1 MVRQI
6 RRHRI
11 RNNKLNKFAL
21 LTQNH
26 LMICLSNASYLY
38 NNACILLGLPLTEL
52 AFVNKTPTYVCWA
65 ILQFFLRNALYWI
78 FSWVIFND
86 WYNWKFLNFSS
97 FVMSFLANFLLNFR
111 LIILFLMSLLSS
123 LDCIQI
129 LIGFVFLSDAFE
141 LLLILSS
148 LYVFYLIMVER
159 SGILCA
165 DLGFVP
171 TFLVW

>member
-1 MVRQI
+1 MHKLSQSQFLNMLLQSQPFWQGKRTIKVHVMVRQI

-86 WYNWKFLNFSS
+86 WYNWKFLKFSS
-97 FVMSFLANFLLNFR
+97 FVMFFFGKYST
-111 LIILFLMSLLSS
+111 
-123 LDCIQI
+123 
-129 LIGFVFLSDAFE
+129 E
-141 LLLILSS
+141 L
-148 LYVFYLIMVER
+148 
-159 SGILCA
+159 
-165 DLGFVP
+165 
-171 TFLVW
+171 